1 MVAGANAAEAARME
15 EGQRETLGSP
25 TRSGSSRLALSCSA
39 LSLLLVSLVST
50 YLLLHH
56 TAPSQEERQISP
68 NKIIGEAKD
77 KPRAHLTVKT
87 VESNDM
93 TDGDYPALGWED
105 RHGLAFT
112 KGDLSYQNKF
122 LLIPQTGFYFV
133 YSQVLFR
140 GLENQRCEKIIHIVT
155 KLTPSYPEPMKLLSS
170 TQTIS
175 EKSDYKW
182 SVPIY
187 LGAMI
192 QLEKG
197 DRLMVN
203 VSSVALVDHTNEHKT
218 FFGAFLL

>member
-1 MVAGANAAEAARME
+1 MSESDPWDILFDCLWDAA
-15 EGQRETLGSP
+15 
-25 TRSGSSRLALSCSA
+25 
-39 LSLLLVSLVST
+39 VHNW
-50 YLLLHH
+50 LLHFAH
-56 TAPSQEERQISP
+56 KIHSQCITVY
-68 NKIIGEAKD
+68 IAK
-77 KPRAHLTVKT
+77 V